1 MQDFNLILII
11 PLIQLI
17 IMRKSTDQTLAQA
30 MEEWLKTSG
39 MEGKYKATAI
49 VQSWREIMGE
59 MIANHTRQIEFRDG
73 VLYVSLDSA
82 ALRQELFQKRPE
94 IIQLLNQ
101 KAGAEFIKEVVF
113 K

>member
-1 MQDFNLILII
+1 
-11 PLIQLI
+11 
-17 IMRKSTDQTLAQA
+17 MRKSTDQTLAQA

-49 VQSWREIMGE
+49 VQSCREIMGE

-73 VLYVSLDSA
+73 VLYVSLESA
-82 ALRQELFQKRPE
+82 AQKRPE

>member
-82 ALRQELFQKRPE
+82 ALRQELFQKKPE

-101 KAGAEFIKEVVF
+101 KAGAEFIKEIVF

>member
-1 MQDFNLILII
+1 
-11 PLIQLI
+11 
-17 IMRKSTDQTLAQA
+17 MRKATDQTLAQA
-30 MEEWLKTSG
+30 MEEWLKASG